1 MSRKLARISVIAALL
16 ALVMAAVVP
25 VSSQSAGEIVPT
37 ITVHSVTQAE
47 RPVEYETTRLVVE
60 NMREL
65 GLDVEHRAIPWAQL
79 IDEIWFSRTEDS
91 SVADSPFQ
99 MTYWR
104 MVGRPERAD
113 PDEFTYNLFHSSV
126 RDGGYNFIG
135 YNNPDY
141 DVLAEMQRVEVDDKE
156 ARLDI
161 ICEAQ
166 QIIRND
172 MVNAYFVHPLTPQL
186 VNTDAFNADTVV
198 TQAGI
203 GVHNFWTWIGIE
215 PTGDD
220 KSLITSTTSFLNS
233 FNPLE
238 IAGDAPSRVT
248 EMVWDR
254 LMRVSPI
261 GAAELWAAESVVWED
276 PLNVVVTLRE
286 GMKWHDGE
294 DVLSDDAAFSFLA
307 ALVGTTVIKEEKGNF
322 YAEFRPEAADYHPF
336 ARNVANIEIIDDL
349 SLRFTLNAPSAA
361 FETSSLAKLNL
372 IPKHIWEPIISDL
385 LQSEAD
391 ADSIQEEIPIGSGP
405 FKFVAYD
412 VNEFVLLEAFD
423 DHWARPK
430 IDTWIMNV
438 LPNQEATVGQIQA
451 GEMNFLWEWPGDP
464 GVLQDIAAE
473 NEHLDLFSA
482 ASIGFQYFA
491 FNVRYAPFD
500 DVTFRQAVAHSIPQQ
515 FIIDNIYNG
524 FAAPADSFVS
534 VALEYWRQCDDLPT
548 YDYDIDGA
556 RALLAD
562 AGYSWDDDGRLQY
575 PAE

>member
-1 MSRKLARISVIAALL
+1 MTRKILGLSALL
-16 ALVMAAVVP
+16 VLLLAIGLLPA
-25 VSSQSAGEIVPT
+25 SSQSMGEAVPT
-37 ITVHSVTQAE
+37 IVVRSVTQAE
-47 RPVEYETTRLVVE
+47 RPIEYETTRLVVE

-65 GLDVEHRAIPWAQL
+65 GLDVEHRAVPWAQL
-79 IDEIWFSRTEDS
+79 IDEIWYTRTGDE
-91 SVADSPFQ
+91 AWE

-104 MVGRPERAD
+104 MVGRPERSD

-141 DVLAEMQRVEVDDKE
+141 DALAEAQRVEVADKE

-172 MVNAYFVHPLTPQL
+172 MVNAYFVHPLTPQ
-186 VNTDAFNADTVV
+186 VIDTQVFNPDSVV

-215 PTGDD
+215 PTGDETT
-220 KSLITSTTSFLNS
+220 LTTSTTSFLNS

-248 EMVWDR
+248 EMTWDR
-254 LMRVSPI
+254 LMRINPI
-261 GAAELWAAESVVWED
+261 GVAEPWAAEKVTWED
-276 PLNVVVTLRE
+276 SLNVVVTLRE
-286 GMKWHDGE
+286 GMTWHDGE
-294 DVLSDDAAFSFLA
+294 PVTSEDAAYTFEA
-307 ALVGTTVIKEEKGNF
+307 ALAGTTQTDEDGNESF
-322 YAEFRPEAADYHPF
+322 RAEAPDYYPF

-349 SLRFTLNAPSAA
+349 NVRYTLHTPSAA

-372 IPKHIWEPIISDL
+372 IPEHVWRPIIEDL
-385 LQSEAD
+385 LTKDDAD
-391 ADSIQEEIPIGSGP
+391 VDSIQEDIPIGSGP
-405 FKFVAYD
+405 FKYIAFD

-430 IDTWIMNV
+430 IDAWLMNV
-438 LPNQEATVGQIQA
+438 LPNQEATLGQIQS

-464 GVLQDIAAE
+464 GVLQDIVDE
-473 NEHLDLFSA
+473 NEQLDLFSA
-482 ASIGFQYFA
+482 ISIGFQYFA
-491 FNVRYAPFD
+491 FNVRYEPFD
-500 DVTFRQAVAHSIPQQ
+500 DVTFRQAVAHVIPQQ

-534 VALEYWRQCDDLPT
+534 AALEYWRQCDDLPT
-548 YDYDIDGA
+548 YDYTIEGA
-556 RALLAD
+556 RQLLAD
-562 AGYSWDDDGRLQY
+562 AGYSWDEDGHLHY
-575 PAE
+575 PGG

>member
-16 ALVMAAVVP
+16 ALVMVAVVP
-25 VSSQSAGEIVPT
+25 VSSQSAGEMVPS
-37 ITVHSVTQAE
+37 IIVHSVTQAE
-47 RPVEYETTRLVVE
+47 RPIEYETTRLVVE

-65 GLDVEHRAIPWAQL
+65 GLEVEHRAIPWAQL
-79 IDEIWFSRTEDS
+79 IDEIWYSRVEGEGR
-91 SVADSPFQ
+91 AERPFQ
-99 MTYWR
+99 MTHWR
-104 MVGRPERAD
+104 MVGRPERSD

-141 DVLAEMQRVEVDDKE
+141 DALAEAQRVEVADKE
-156 ARLDI
+156 ARLEL

-166 QIIRND
+166 QVIRND
-172 MVNAYFVHPLTPQL
+172 MVNAYFIHPLTPQV
-186 VNTDAFNADTVV
+186 VNTDTFNADSIV

-220 KSLITSTTSFLNS
+220 KTLITSTTSFLNS

-248 EMVWDR
+248 EMTWDR
-254 LMRVSPI
+254 LMRINPI
-261 GAAELWAAESVVWED
+261 GVPEPWAAESVVWED
-276 PLNVVVTLRE
+276 PLNVVVTLRQ
-286 GMKWHDGE
+286 GMTWHDGE
-294 DVLSDDAAFSFLA
+294 AVQSDDAAYSFEA
-307 ALVGTTVIKEEKGNF
+307 ALAGTTQVDEDGNE
-322 YAEFRPEAADYHPF
+322 EFRPEAPDYHPF

-349 SLRFTLNAPSAA
+349 SLRFTLHTPSAA

-372 IPKHIWEPIISDL
+372 IPKHVWEPIIDDL
-385 LQSEAD
+385 LTRDDAD

-405 FKFVAYD
+405 FKYVAFD

-423 DHWARPK
+423 GHWALPQ
-430 IDTWIMNV
+430 IDTWLMNV
-438 LPNQEATVGQIQA
+438 LPNQEATLGQIQS

-464 GVLQDIAAE
+464 GVLQDIVNE

-482 ASIGFQYFA
+482 ISIGMNYFA

-500 DVTFRQAVAHSIPQQ
+500 DVSFRQAVAHTIPQQ
-515 FIIDNIYNG
+515 FIIDNIFNG
-524 FAAPADSFVS
+524 MAAPADSFVS
-534 VALEYWRQCDDLPT
+534 AALEYWRQCDDLPT
-548 YDYDIDGA
+548 YDFSIEGA
-556 RALLAD
+556 RALLES
-562 AGYSWDDDGRLQY
+562 AGYSWDDDGRLLY
-575 PAE
+575 P

>member
-1 MSRKLARISVIAALL
+1 MSRKLVNVVVLLLLL
-16 ALVMAAVVP
+16 AVALPAA
-25 VSSQSAGEIVPT
+25 SQTAGEMVPT

-79 IDEIWFSRTEDS
+79 IDEIWFSRVEGQGR
-91 SVADSPFQ
+91 AERPFQ

-104 MVGRPERAD
+104 MVGRPERSD

-135 YNNPDY
+135 YNNPEY
-141 DVLAEMQRVEVDDKE
+141 DALAEAQRVEVADKE

-166 QIIRND
+166 QVIRND
-172 MVNAYFVHPLTPQL
+172 MINAYFVHPLTPQL
-186 VNTDAFNADTVV
+186 VDTDVFNADSVV

-220 KSLITSTTSFLNS
+220 KTLITSTTSFLNN

-248 EMVWDR
+248 EMTWDR
-254 LMRVSPI
+254 LMRINPI
-261 GAAELWAAESVVWED
+261 GVAEPWAAESVVWED

-294 DVLSDDAAFSFLA
+294 DVLSDDAAYSFVA
-307 ALVGTTVIKEEKGNF
+307 ALVGVTNVDEEDGNIRV
-322 YAEFRPEAADYHPF
+322 EFTPEAADYHPF
-336 ARNVANIEIIDDL
+336 AQNVANIEIIDDL
-349 SLRFTLNAPSAA
+349 TLRFTLKSPSAA

-372 IPKHIWEPIISDL
+372 IPKHIWEPIINDL
-385 LQSEAD
+385 LTKPD
-391 ADSIQEEIPIGSGP
+391 ADVNSIQEEIPIGSGP
-405 FKFVAYD
+405 FKYTAFD

-430 IDTWIMNV
+430 IDAWLMNV
-438 LPNQEATVGQIQA
+438 LPNQEATLGQIQA

-464 GVLQDIAAE
+464 GVLQDIAAD
-473 NEHLDLFSA
+473 NEQLDLFSA
-482 ASIGFQYFA
+482 VSIGFQYFA

-500 DVTFRQAVAHSIPQQ
+500 DVNFRQAIAHTIPQQ

-534 VALEYWRQCDDLPT
+534 AALEYWRQCDDLPT
-548 YDYDIDGA
+548 YDFNIEGA
-556 RALLAD
+556 RELLAN

>member
-1 MSRKLARISVIAALL
+1 MTRKLLGLGALL
-16 ALVMAAVVP
+16 ALLLAIGLLPA
-25 VSSQSAGEIVPT
+25 SSQSMGEAVPT
-37 ITVHSVTQAE
+37 IVVRSVTQAE
-47 RPVEYETTRLVVE
+47 RPIEYETTRLVVE

-65 GLDVEHRAIPWAQL
+65 GLDVEHRAVPWAQL
-79 IDEIWFSRTEDS
+79 IDEVWYTRTGDDAWE
-91 SVADSPFQ
+91 

-104 MVGRPERAD
+104 MVGRPERSD

-141 DVLAEMQRVEVDDKE
+141 DSLAEAQRVEVADKE

-172 MVNAYFVHPLTPQL
+172 MVNAYFVHPLTPQV
-186 VNTDAFNADTVV
+186 VNTQVFNPDSVV

-215 PTGDD
+215 PTGDETT
-220 KSLITSTTSFLNS
+220 LTTSTTSFLNS

-248 EMVWDR
+248 EMTWDR
-254 LMRVSPI
+254 LMRINPI
-261 GAAELWAAESVVWED
+261 GVAEPWAAEKVTWED

-286 GMKWHDGE
+286 GMTWHDGE
-294 DVLSDDAAFSFLA
+294 PVTAEDAAYTFEA
-307 ALVGTTVIKEEKGNF
+307 ALAGTTQTDEDGNESF
-322 YAEFRPEAADYHPF
+322 RAEAPDYYPF

-349 SLRFTLNAPSAA
+349 NVRYTLHTPSAA

-372 IPKHIWEPIISDL
+372 IPEHVWRPIIEDL
-385 LQSEAD
+385 LTKDDAD
-391 ADSIQEEIPIGSGP
+391 VDSIQEEIPIGSGP
-405 FKFVAYD
+405 FKYVAFD

-430 IDTWIMNV
+430 IDAWLMNV
-438 LPNQEATVGQIQA
+438 LPNQEATLGQIQS

-464 GVLQDIAAE
+464 GVLQDIVDS
-473 NEHLDLFSA
+473 NEQLDLFSA
-482 ASIGFQYFA
+482 ISIGFQYFA
-491 FNVRYAPFD
+491 FNVRYEPFD
-500 DVTFRQAVAHSIPQQ
+500 DVNFRQAVAHVIPQQ

-534 VALEYWRQCDDLPT
+534 AALEYWRQCEDLPS
-548 YDYDIDGA
+548 YDYTIEGA
-556 RALLAD
+556 RQLLAD
-562 AGYSWDDDGRLQY
+562 AGYSWGDDGRLHY
-575 PAE
+575 PGG

>member
-1 MSRKLARISVIAALL
+1 MTRKILGLSGLL
-16 ALVMAAVVP
+16 ILLLSIGMLPA
-25 VSSQSAGEIVPT
+25 STQSMGEAVPT
-37 ITVHSVTQAE
+37 IIVRSVTQAE
-47 RPVEYETTRLVVE
+47 RPIEYETTRLVVE

-65 GLDVEHRAIPWAQL
+65 GLDVEHRAVPWAQL
-79 IDEIWFSRTEDS
+79 IDEIWYTRTGDDAWE
-91 SVADSPFQ
+91 

-104 MVGRPERAD
+104 MVGRPERSD

-141 DVLAEMQRVEVDDKE
+141 DALAEAQRVEVADKE

-172 MVNAYFVHPLTPQL
+172 MVNAYFVHPLTPQV
-186 VNTDAFNADTVV
+186 VNTQVFNPDSVV

-215 PTGDD
+215 PTGDETT
-220 KSLITSTTSFLNS
+220 LTTSTTSFLNS

-248 EMVWDR
+248 EMTWDR
-254 LMRVSPI
+254 LMRINPI
-261 GAAELWAAESVVWED
+261 GVAEPWAAEKVTWED
-276 PLNVVVTLRE
+276 SLNVVVTLRA
-286 GMKWHDGE
+286 GMTWHDGE
-294 DVLSDDAAFSFLA
+294 PVTSEDAAYTFEA
-307 ALVGTTVIKEEKGNF
+307 ALAGTTQTDEDGNESF
-322 YAEFRPEAADYHPF
+322 RAEAPDYYPF

-349 SLRFTLNAPSAA
+349 NVRYTLHTPSAA

-372 IPKHIWEPIISDL
+372 IPEHIWRPIIDDL
-385 LQSEAD
+385 LTKDDAD
-391 ADSIQEEIPIGSGP
+391 VDSIQEDIPIGSGP
-405 FKFVAYD
+405 FKYVAFD

-430 IDTWIMNV
+430 IDAWLMNV
-438 LPNQEATVGQIQA
+438 LPNQEATLGQIQS

-464 GVLQDIAAE
+464 GVLQDIVDS
-473 NEHLDLFSA
+473 NEQLDLFSA
-482 ASIGFQYFA
+482 ISIGFQYFA
-491 FNVRYAPFD
+491 FNVRYEPFD
-500 DVTFRQAVAHSIPQQ
+500 DVNFRQAVAHVIPQQ

-534 VALEYWRQCDDLPT
+534 AALEYWRQCEDLPT
-548 YDYDIDGA
+548 YDFNIDGA
-556 RALLAD
+556 RQLLAD
-562 AGYSWDDDGRLQY
+562 AGYSWDDDGRLHY
-575 PAE
+575 PGG

>member
-1 MSRKLARISVIAALL
+1 MSRKLVSLVVLLLMLL
-16 ALVMAAVVP
+16 AFAIPAA
-25 VSSQSAGEIVPT
+25 SQTSGEAVPT

-47 RPVEYETTRLVVE
+47 RPIEYETTRLVVE

-79 IDEIWFSRTEDS
+79 IDEIWYSRVEDQGR
-91 SVADSPFQ
+91 AERPFQ

-104 MVGRPERAD
+104 MVGRPERSD

-141 DVLAEMQRVEVDDKE
+141 DALAEMQRVEVGDKE
-156 ARLDI
+156 TRLDI

-166 QIIRND
+166 QMIRND

-186 VNTDAFNADTVV
+186 VNTDTFVADSVV

-220 KSLITSTTSFLNS
+220 KTLITSTTSFLNS

-248 EMVWDR
+248 EMTWDR
-254 LMRVSPI
+254 LMRINPI
-261 GAAELWAAESVVWED
+261 GVAEPWAAESVVWED
-276 PLNVVVTLRE
+276 SLNVVVTLRE

-294 DVLSDDAAFSFLA
+294 DVMSDDAAYSFEA
-307 ALVGTTVIKEEKGNF
+307 ALAGTTQTDEDGNE
-322 YAEFRPEAADYHPF
+322 EFRPEAPDYHPF

-349 SLRFTLNAPSAA
+349 SLRFTLHTPSAA

-372 IPKHIWEPIISDL
+372 IPKHVWEPIINDL
-385 LQSEAD
+385 LTKDDAD

-405 FKFVAYD
+405 FKYTA
-412 VNEFVLLEAFD
+412 
-423 DHWARPK
+423 
-430 IDTWIMNV
+430 
-438 LPNQEATVGQIQA
+438 
-451 GEMNFLWEWPGDP
+451 
-464 GVLQDIAAE
+464 
-473 NEHLDLFSA
+473 
-482 ASIGFQYFA
+482 
-491 FNVRYAPFD
+491 
-500 DVTFRQAVAHSIPQQ
+500 
-515 FIIDNIYNG
+515 
-524 FAAPADSFVS
+524 
-534 VALEYWRQCDDLPT
+534 
-548 YDYDIDGA
+548 
-556 RALLAD
+556 
-562 AGYSWDDDGRLQY
+562 
-575 PAE
+575 

>member
-1 MSRKLARISVIAALL
+1 MTRKILGLSGLL
-16 ALVMAAVVP
+16 ILLLSIGMLPA
-25 VSSQSAGEIVPT
+25 SSQSMGEAVPT
-37 ITVHSVTQAE
+37 IIVRSVTQAE
-47 RPVEYETTRLVVE
+47 RPIEYETTRLVVE

-65 GLDVEHRAIPWAQL
+65 GLDVEHRAVPWAQL
-79 IDEIWFSRTEDS
+79 IDEIWYTRTGDDAWE
-91 SVADSPFQ
+91 

-104 MVGRPERAD
+104 MVGRPERSD

-141 DVLAEMQRVEVDDKE
+141 DALAEAQRVEVADKE

-172 MVNAYFVHPLTPQL
+172 MVNAYFVHPLTPQV
-186 VNTDAFNADTVV
+186 VNTQVFNPDSVV

-215 PTGDD
+215 PTGDETT
-220 KSLITSTTSFLNS
+220 LTTSTTSFLNS

-248 EMVWDR
+248 EMTWDR
-254 LMRVSPI
+254 LMRINPI
-261 GAAELWAAESVVWED
+261 GVAEPWAAEKVTWED
-276 PLNVVVTLRE
+276 SLNVVVTLRE
-286 GMKWHDGE
+286 GMTWHDGE
-294 DVLSDDAAFSFLA
+294 PVTSEDAAYTFEA
-307 ALVGTTVIKEEKGNF
+307 ALAGTTQTDEDGKESF
-322 YAEFRPEAADYHPF
+322 RAEAPDYYPF

-349 SLRFTLNAPSAA
+349 NVRFTLHTPSAA

-372 IPKHIWEPIISDL
+372 IPEHIWRPIIEDL
-385 LQSEAD
+385 LTKDDAD
-391 ADSIQEEIPIGSGP
+391 VDSIQEDIPIGSGP
-405 FKFVAYD
+405 FKYVAFD

-430 IDTWIMNV
+430 IDAWLMNV
-438 LPNQEATVGQIQA
+438 LPNQEATLGQIQS

-464 GVLQDIAAE
+464 GVLQDIVDS
-473 NEHLDLFSA
+473 NEQLDLFSA
-482 ASIGFQYFA
+482 ISIGFQYFA
-491 FNVRYAPFD
+491 FNVRYEPFD
-500 DVTFRQAVAHSIPQQ
+500 DVNFRQAVAHVIPQQ

-534 VALEYWRQCDDLPT
+534 AALEYWRQCEDLPT
-548 YDYDIDGA
+548 YDFNIDGA
-556 RALLAD
+556 RQLLSD
-562 AGYSWDDDGRLQY
+562 AGYSWDDDGRLHY
-575 PAE
+575 PGG

>member
-1 MSRKLARISVIAALL
+1 MTRKTTSLGALL
-16 ALVMAAVVP
+16 VLLLMLGMALPAA
-25 VSSQSAGEIVPT
+25 SQSMGEMVPSIIVR
-37 ITVHSVTQAE
+37 SVTQAE
-47 RPVEYETTRLVVE
+47 RPIEYETTRLVVE

-65 GLDVEHRAIPWAQL
+65 GLDVEHRAVPWAQL
-79 IDEIWFSRTEDS
+79 IDEIWYTRTGDDAWE
-91 SVADSPFQ
+91 

-104 MVGRPERAD
+104 MVGRPERSD

-135 YNNPDY
+135 YNNPAY
-141 DVLAEMQRVEVDDKE
+141 DALAEAQRVEVADKE
-156 ARLDI
+156 ARLEI

-172 MVNAYFVHPLTPQL
+172 MVNAYFVHPLTPQV
-186 VNTDAFNADTVV
+186 VNTQTFSADSVV

-220 KSLITSTTSFLNS
+220 KTLITSTTSFLNS

-248 EMVWDR
+248 EMTWDR
-254 LMRVSPI
+254 LMRINPI
-261 GAAELWAAESVVWED
+261 GVAEPWAAESVVWED
-276 PLNVVVTLRE
+276 PLNVVVTLRA
-286 GMKWHDGE
+286 GMTWHDGE
-294 DVLSDDAAFSFLA
+294 PVTSEDAAYTFEA
-307 ALVGTTVIKEEKGNF
+307 ALAGTTQTDEDGNESF
-322 YAEFRPEAADYHPF
+322 RAEAPDYYPF

-349 SLRFTLNAPSAA
+349 SVRYTLHNPSAA

-372 IPKHIWEPIISDL
+372 IPKHVWEPIINDL
-385 LQSEAD
+385 LTKDDAD
-391 ADSIQEEIPIGSGP
+391 VDSIQEDIPIGSGP
-405 FKFVAYD
+405 FKYVAFD

-430 IDTWIMNV
+430 IDAWLMNV
-438 LPNQEATVGQIQA
+438 LPNQEATLGQIQS

-464 GVLQDIAAE
+464 GVLQDIVNS
-473 NEHLDLFSA
+473 NESLDLFSA
-482 ASIGFQYFA
+482 ISIGFQYFA
-491 FNVRYAPFD
+491 FNVRYEPFD
-500 DVTFRQAVAHSIPQQ
+500 DVSFRQAVAHTIPQQ

-534 VALEYWRQCDDLPT
+534 AALEYWRQCDDLPA
-548 YDYDIDGA
+548 YDQGIDGA
-556 RALLAD
+556 RQILAD
-562 AGYSWDDDGRLQY
+562 AGYSWDDDGRLHY
-575 PAE
+575 PGG

>member
-1 MSRKLARISVIAALL
+1 MTRKILGISALL
-16 ALVMAAVVP
+16 VLLLSIGLVPA
-25 VSSQSAGEIVPT
+25 STQSMGEAVPT
-37 ITVHSVTQAE
+37 IIVRSVTQAE
-47 RPVEYETTRLVVE
+47 RPIEYETTRLVVE

-65 GLDVEHRAIPWAQL
+65 GLDVEHRAVPWAQL
-79 IDEIWFSRTEDS
+79 IDEIWYTRTGDDAWE
-91 SVADSPFQ
+91 

-104 MVGRPERAD
+104 MVGRPERSD

-141 DVLAEMQRVEVDDKE
+141 DALAEAQRVEVADKE

-172 MVNAYFVHPLTPQL
+172 MVNAYFVHPLTPQV
-186 VNTDAFNADTVV
+186 VNTQVFNPDSVV

-215 PTGDD
+215 PTGDETT
-220 KSLITSTTSFLNS
+220 LTTSTTSFLNS

-248 EMVWDR
+248 EMTWDR
-254 LMRVSPI
+254 LMRINPI
-261 GAAELWAAESVVWED
+261 GVAEPWAAEKVTWED

-286 GMKWHDGE
+286 GMTWHDGE
-294 DVLSDDAAFSFLA
+294 PVTSEDAAYTFEA
-307 ALVGTTVIKEEKGNF
+307 ALAGTTQTDEDGNESF
-322 YAEFRPEAADYHPF
+322 RAEAPDYYPF

-349 SLRFTLNAPSAA
+349 NVRYTLHTPSAA

-372 IPKHIWEPIISDL
+372 IPEHVWRPIIDDL
-385 LQSEAD
+385 LTKDDAD
-391 ADSIQEEIPIGSGP
+391 VDSIQEDIPIGSGP
-405 FKFVAYD
+405 FKYVAFD

-430 IDTWIMNV
+430 IDAWLMNV
-438 LPNQEATVGQIQA
+438 LPNQEATLGQIQS

-464 GVLQDIAAE
+464 GVLQDIVDS
-473 NEHLDLFSA
+473 NEQLDLFSA
-482 ASIGFQYFA
+482 ISIGFQYFA
-491 FNVRYAPFD
+491 FNVRYEPFD
-500 DVTFRQAVAHSIPQQ
+500 NVNFRQAVAHVIPQQ

-534 VALEYWRQCDDLPT
+534 AALEYWRQCEDLPT
-548 YDYDIDGA
+548 YDYSIEGA
-556 RALLAD
+556 RQLLAD
-562 AGYSWDDDGRLQY
+562 AGYSWDDDGRLHY
-575 PAE
+575 PGN

>member
-1 MSRKLARISVIAALL
+1 MTRKILGLSALL
-16 ALVMAAVVP
+16 ILLLSIGMLPA
-25 VSSQSAGEIVPT
+25 STQSMGGAVPT
-37 ITVHSVTQAE
+37 IIVRSVTQAE
-47 RPVEYETTRLVVE
+47 RPIEYETTRLVVE

-65 GLDVEHRAIPWAQL
+65 GLDVEHRAVPWAQL
-79 IDEIWFSRTEDS
+79 IDEIWYTRTGDDAWE
-91 SVADSPFQ
+91 

-104 MVGRPERAD
+104 MVGRPERSD

-141 DVLAEMQRVEVDDKE
+141 DALAEAQRVEVADKE

-172 MVNAYFVHPLTPQL
+172 MVNAYFVHPLTPQ
-186 VNTDAFNADTVV
+186 VINTQVFNPDSVV

-215 PTGDD
+215 PTGDETT
-220 KSLITSTTSFLNS
+220 LTTSTTSFLNS

-248 EMVWDR
+248 EMTWDR
-254 LMRVSPI
+254 LMRINPI
-261 GAAELWAAESVVWED
+261 GVAKPWAAETITWED
-276 PLNVVVTLRE
+276 SLNVVVTLRE
-286 GMKWHDGE
+286 GMTWHDGE
-294 DVLSDDAAFSFLA
+294 PVTSEDAAYTFEA
-307 ALVGTTVIKEEKGNF
+307 ALAGTTQTDEDGNESF
-322 YAEFRPEAADYHPF
+322 RAEAPDYYPF

-349 SLRFTLNAPSAA
+349 NVRFTLHTPSAA

-372 IPKHIWEPIISDL
+372 IPEHVWRPIIEDL
-385 LQSEAD
+385 LTKDDAD
-391 ADSIQEEIPIGSGP
+391 VDSIQEDIPIGSGP
-405 FKFVAYD
+405 FKYVAFD

-430 IDTWIMNV
+430 IDAWLMNV
-438 LPNQEATVGQIQA
+438 LPNQEATLGQIQA

-464 GVLQDIAAE
+464 GVLQDIVDS
-473 NEHLDLFSA
+473 NEQLDLFSA
-482 ASIGFQYFA
+482 ISIGFQYFA
-491 FNVRYAPFD
+491 FNVRYEPFD
-500 DVTFRQAVAHSIPQQ
+500 DVNFRQAVAHVIPQQ

-534 VALEYWRQCDDLPT
+534 AALEYWRQCDDLPT
-548 YDYDIDGA
+548 YDFNIEGA
-556 RALLAD
+556 RQLLED
-562 AGYSWDDDGRLQY
+562 AGYSWDDDGRLHY
-575 PAE
+575 PGG

>member
-1 MSRKLARISVIAALL
+1 MTRKTTSLGALL
-16 ALVMAAVVP
+16 ILLLMLGMALPAA
-25 VSSQSAGEIVPT
+25 SQSMGEMVPSIIVR
-37 ITVHSVTQAE
+37 SVTQAE
-47 RPVEYETTRLVVE
+47 RPIEYETTRLVVE

-65 GLDVEHRAIPWAQL
+65 GLDVEHRAVPWAQL
-79 IDEIWFSRTEDS
+79 IDEIWYTRTGDE
-91 SVADSPFQ
+91 AWE

-104 MVGRPERAD
+104 MVGRPERSD

-135 YNNPDY
+135 YNNPAY
-141 DVLAEMQRVEVDDKE
+141 DALAEAQRVEVADKE
-156 ARLDI
+156 ARLAI

-172 MVNAYFVHPLTPQL
+172 MVNAYFVHPLTPQV
-186 VNTDAFNADTVV
+186 VNTQTFSADSVV

-220 KSLITSTTSFLNS
+220 KTLITSTTSFLNS

-248 EMVWDR
+248 EMTWDR
-254 LMRVSPI
+254 LMRINPI
-261 GAAELWAAESVVWED
+261 GVAEPWAAESVVWED
-276 PLNVVVTLRE
+276 PLNVVVTLRA
-286 GMKWHDGE
+286 GMTWHDGE
-294 DVLSDDAAFSFLA
+294 PVTSEDAAYTFEA
-307 ALVGTTVIKEEKGNF
+307 ALAGTTQTDEDGNESF
-322 YAEFRPEAADYHPF
+322 RAEAPDYYPF

-349 SLRFTLNAPSAA
+349 SVRYTLHNPSAA

-372 IPKHIWEPIISDL
+372 IPKHVWEPIINDL
-385 LQSEAD
+385 LTKDDAD
-391 ADSIQEEIPIGSGP
+391 VDSIQEDMPIGSGP
-405 FKFVAYD
+405 FKYVAFD

-430 IDTWIMNV
+430 IDAWLMNV
-438 LPNQEATVGQIQA
+438 LPNQEATLGQIQS

-464 GVLQDIAAE
+464 GVLQDIVNS
-473 NEHLDLFSA
+473 NESLDLFSA
-482 ASIGFQYFA
+482 ISIGFQYFA
-491 FNVRYAPFD
+491 FNVRYEPFD
-500 DVTFRQAVAHSIPQQ
+500 DVSFRQAVAHTIPQQ

-534 VALEYWRQCDDLPT
+534 AALEYWRQCDDLPA
-548 YDYDIDGA
+548 YDQGIDGA
-556 RALLAD
+556 RQILAD
-562 AGYSWDDDGRLQY
+562 AGYSWDDDGRLHY
-575 PAE
+575 PGG

>member
-1 MSRKLARISVIAALL
+1 MTRKILGLSGLL
-16 ALVMAAVVP
+16 ILLLSIGMLPA
-25 VSSQSAGEIVPT
+25 STQSMGEAVPT
-37 ITVHSVTQAE
+37 IIVRSVTQAE
-47 RPVEYETTRLVVE
+47 RPIEYETTRLVVE

-65 GLDVEHRAIPWAQL
+65 GLDVEHRAVPWAQL
-79 IDEIWFSRTEDS
+79 IDEIWYTRTGDDAWE
-91 SVADSPFQ
+91 

-104 MVGRPERAD
+104 MVGRPERSD

-141 DVLAEMQRVEVDDKE
+141 DALAEAQRVEVADKE

-172 MVNAYFVHPLTPQL
+172 MVNAYFVHPLTPQV
-186 VNTDAFNADTVV
+186 VNTQVFNPDSVV

-215 PTGDD
+215 PTGDETT
-220 KSLITSTTSFLNS
+220 LTTSTTSFLNS

-248 EMVWDR
+248 EMTWDR
-254 LMRVSPI
+254 LMRINPI
-261 GAAELWAAESVVWED
+261 GVAEPWAAEKVTWED
-276 PLNVVVTLRE
+276 SLNVVVTLRA
-286 GMKWHDGE
+286 GMTWHDGE
-294 DVLSDDAAFSFLA
+294 PVTSEDAAYTFEA
-307 ALVGTTVIKEEKGNF
+307 AQAGTMQTKEGEERF
-322 YAEFRPEAADYHPF
+322 VPEAPDYYPF
-336 ARNVANIEIIDDL
+336 VRNVANIEIIDDL
-349 SLRFTLNAPSAA
+349 NVRYTLHTPSAA

-372 IPKHIWEPIISDL
+372 IPEHVWRPIMEDL
-385 LQSEAD
+385 LTKDDAD
-391 ADSIQEEIPIGSGP
+391 VDSIQEDIPIGSGP
-405 FKFVAYD
+405 FKYVAFD

-430 IDTWIMNV
+430 IDVWLMNV
-438 LPNQEATVGQIQA
+438 LPNQEATLGQIQS

-464 GVLQDIAAE
+464 GVLQDIVDS
-473 NEHLDLFSA
+473 NEQLDLFSA
-482 ASIGFQYFA
+482 ISIGFQYFA

-500 DVTFRQAVAHSIPQQ
+500 DVNFRQAVAHSIPQQ

-534 VALEYWRQCDDLPT
+534 AALEYWRQCEDLPT
-548 YDYDIDGA
+548 YDFNIDGA
-556 RALLAD
+556 RQLLAD
-562 AGYSWDDDGRLQY
+562 AGYSWDDDGRLHY
-575 PAE
+575 PEG

>member
-1 MSRKLARISVIAALL
+1 MSRKLVSVVVLLLLL
-16 ALVMAAVVP
+16 AVALPAA
-25 VSSQSAGEIVPT
+25 SQTSGEMVPT

-47 RPVEYETTRLVVE
+47 RPIEYETTRLVVE

-65 GLDVEHRAIPWAQL
+65 GLDVEHRAIPWAQM
-79 IDEIWFSRTEDS
+79 IDEIWFSRTVDS
-91 SVADSPFQ
+91 AVAERPFQ
-99 MTYWR
+99 MTHWR
-104 MVGRPERAD
+104 MVGRPERSD

-135 YNNPDY
+135 YNNPEY
-141 DVLAEMQRVEVDDKE
+141 DALAEAQRVEVADKE

-166 QIIRND
+166 RIIRND
-172 MVNAYFVHPLTPQL
+172 MVNAYFIHPLTPQV
-186 VNTDAFNADTVV
+186 VNTAAFNPDSIT

-220 KSLITSTTSFLNS
+220 KTLITSTTSFLNN

-248 EMVWDR
+248 EMTWDR
-254 LMRVSPI
+254 LMRINPI
-261 GAAELWAAESVVWED
+261 GVAEPWAAESVVWED

-294 DVLSDDAAFSFLA
+294 DVLSDDAAYSFVA
-307 ALVGTTVIKEEKGNF
+307 ALVGVTNMAESDDGNIRL
-322 YAEFRPEAADYHPF
+322 EFRPEAPDYHPF
-336 ARNVANIEIIDDL
+336 AQNIANMQIIDDL
-349 SLRFTLNAPSAA
+349 SLRFTLKSPSAA

-372 IPKHIWEPIISDL
+372 IPKHIWEPIINDL
-385 LQSEAD
+385 LTKPD
-391 ADSIQEEIPIGSGP
+391 ADVNSIQEEIPIGSGP
-405 FKFVAYD
+405 FKYVAFD

-430 IDTWIMNV
+430 IDTWLMNV
-438 LPNQEATVGQIQA
+438 LPNQEATLGQIQS

-464 GVLQDIAAE
+464 GVLQQIVDE
-473 NEHLDLFSA
+473 NEQLDIFSA
-482 ASIGFQYFA
+482 ISIGFNYFA

-500 DVTFRQAVAHSIPQQ
+500 DVTFRQAVAHTIPQQ
-515 FIIDNIYNG
+515 FIIDNIFNG
-524 FAAPADSFVS
+524 LAAPADSFVS
-534 VALEYWRQCDDLPT
+534 AALEYWRQCDDLPT
-548 YDYDIDGA
+548 YDFNIEGA
-556 RALLAD
+556 RELLAN

>member
-1 MSRKLARISVIAALL
+1 MTRKILGLSGLL
-16 ALVMAAVVP
+16 ILLLSIGMLPA
-25 VSSQSAGEIVPT
+25 STQSMGEAVPT
-37 ITVHSVTQAE
+37 IIVHSVTQAE
-47 RPVEYETTRLVVE
+47 RPIEYETTRLVVE

-65 GLDVEHRAIPWAQL
+65 GLDVEHRAVPWAQL
-79 IDEIWFSRTEDS
+79 IDEIWYTRTGDDAWE
-91 SVADSPFQ
+91 

-104 MVGRPERAD
+104 MVGRPERSD

-141 DVLAEMQRVEVDDKE
+141 DALAEAQRVEVADKE

-172 MVNAYFVHPLTPQL
+172 MVNAYFVHPLTPQV
-186 VNTDAFNADTVV
+186 VNTQVFNPDSVV

-215 PTGDD
+215 PTGDETT
-220 KSLITSTTSFLNS
+220 LTTSTTSFLNS

-248 EMVWDR
+248 EMTWDR
-254 LMRVSPI
+254 LMRINPI
-261 GAAELWAAESVVWED
+261 GVAEPWAAEKVTWED
-276 PLNVVVTLRE
+276 SLNVVVTLRA
-286 GMKWHDGE
+286 GMTWHDGE
-294 DVLSDDAAFSFLA
+294 PVTSEDAAYTFEA
-307 ALVGTTVIKEEKGNF
+307 ALAGTTQTDEDGNESF
-322 YAEFRPEAADYHPF
+322 RAEAPDYYPF

-349 SLRFTLNAPSAA
+349 NVRYTLHTPSAA

-372 IPKHIWEPIISDL
+372 IPEHIWRPIIDDL
-385 LQSEAD
+385 LTKDDAD
-391 ADSIQEEIPIGSGP
+391 VDSIQEDIPIGSGP
-405 FKFVAYD
+405 FKYVAFD

-430 IDTWIMNV
+430 IDAWLMNV
-438 LPNQEATVGQIQA
+438 LPNQEATLGQIQS

-464 GVLQDIAAE
+464 GVLQDIVDS
-473 NEHLDLFSA
+473 NEQLDLFSA
-482 ASIGFQYFA
+482 ISIGFQYFA

-500 DVTFRQAVAHSIPQQ
+500 DVNFRQAVAHAIPQQ

-534 VALEYWRQCDDLPT
+534 AALEYWRQCDDLPT
-548 YDYDIDGA
+548 YDFSIEGA
-556 RALLAD
+556 RQLLAD
-562 AGYSWDDDGRLQY
+562 AGYSWDDDGRLHY
-575 PAE
+575 PGN

>member
-1 MSRKLARISVIAALL
+1 MTRKLLGLGALL
-16 ALVMAAVVP
+16 ALLLVIGLLPA
-25 VSSQSAGEIVPT
+25 SSQSMGEAVPT
-37 ITVHSVTQAE
+37 IVVRSVTQAE
-47 RPVEYETTRLVVE
+47 RPIEYETTRLVVE

-65 GLDVEHRAIPWAQL
+65 GLDVEHRAVPWAQL
-79 IDEIWFSRTEDS
+79 IDEVWYTRTGDDAWE
-91 SVADSPFQ
+91 

-104 MVGRPERAD
+104 MVGRPERSD

-141 DVLAEMQRVEVDDKE
+141 DSLAEAQRVEVADKE

-172 MVNAYFVHPLTPQL
+172 MVNAYFVHPLTPQV
-186 VNTDAFNADTVV
+186 VNTQVFNPDSVV

-215 PTGDD
+215 PTGDETT
-220 KSLITSTTSFLNS
+220 LTTSTTSFLNS

-248 EMVWDR
+248 EMTWDR
-254 LMRVSPI
+254 LMRINPI
-261 GAAELWAAESVVWED
+261 GVAEPWAAEKVTWED

-286 GMKWHDGE
+286 GMTWHDGE
-294 DVLSDDAAFSFLA
+294 PVTAEDAAYTFEA
-307 ALVGTTVIKEEKGNF
+307 ALAGTTQTDEDGNESF
-322 YAEFRPEAADYHPF
+322 RAEAPDYYPF

-349 SLRFTLNAPSAA
+349 NVRYTLHTPSAA

-372 IPKHIWEPIISDL
+372 IPEHVWRPIIEDL
-385 LQSEAD
+385 LTKDDAD
-391 ADSIQEEIPIGSGP
+391 VDSIQEEIPIGSGP
-405 FKFVAYD
+405 FKYVAFD

-430 IDTWIMNV
+430 IDAWLMNV
-438 LPNQEATVGQIQA
+438 LPNQEATLGQIQS

-464 GVLQDIAAE
+464 GVLQDIVDS
-473 NEHLDLFSA
+473 NEQLDLFSA
-482 ASIGFQYFA
+482 ISIGFQYFA
-491 FNVRYAPFD
+491 FNVRYEPFD
-500 DVTFRQAVAHSIPQQ
+500 DVNFRQAVAHVIPQQ

-534 VALEYWRQCDDLPT
+534 AALEYWRQCEDLPS
-548 YDYDIDGA
+548 YDYTIEGA
-556 RALLAD
+556 RQLLAD
-562 AGYSWDDDGRLQY
+562 AGYSWGDDGRLHY
-575 PAE
+575 PGG

>member
-1 MSRKLARISVIAALL
+1 MTRKILGLSALL
-16 ALVMAAVVP
+16 VLLLAIGLLPA
-25 VSSQSAGEIVPT
+25 SSQSMGEAVPT
-37 ITVHSVTQAE
+37 IVVRSVTQAE
-47 RPVEYETTRLVVE
+47 RPIEYETTRLVVE

-65 GLDVEHRAIPWAQL
+65 GLDVEHRAVPWAQL
-79 IDEIWFSRTEDS
+79 IDEIWYTRTGDE
-91 SVADSPFQ
+91 AWE

-104 MVGRPERAD
+104 MVGRPERSD

-141 DVLAEMQRVEVDDKE
+141 DALAEAQRVEVADKE
-156 ARLDI
+156 TRLDI

-172 MVNAYFVHPLTPQL
+172 MVNAYFVHPLTPQ
-186 VNTDAFNADTVV
+186 VIDTQVFNPDSVV

-215 PTGDD
+215 PTGDETT
-220 KSLITSTTSFLNS
+220 LTTSTTSFLNS

-248 EMVWDR
+248 EMTWDR
-254 LMRVSPI
+254 LMRINPI
-261 GAAELWAAESVVWED
+261 GVAEPWAAEKVTWED
-276 PLNVVVTLRE
+276 SLNVVVTLRA
-286 GMKWHDGE
+286 GMTWHDGE
-294 DVLSDDAAFSFLA
+294 PVTSEDAAYTFEA
-307 ALVGTTVIKEEKGNF
+307 ALAGTTQTDEDGNESF
-322 YAEFRPEAADYHPF
+322 RAEAPDYYPF

-349 SLRFTLNAPSAA
+349 NVRYTLHTPSAA

-372 IPKHIWEPIISDL
+372 IPEHVWRPIIEDL
-385 LQSEAD
+385 LTKDDAD
-391 ADSIQEEIPIGSGP
+391 VDSIQEDIPIGSGP
-405 FKFVAYD
+405 FKYIAFD

-430 IDTWIMNV
+430 IDAWLMNV
-438 LPNQEATVGQIQA
+438 LPNQEATLGQIQS

-464 GVLQDIAAE
+464 GVLQDIVDE
-473 NEHLDLFSA
+473 NEQLDLFSA
-482 ASIGFQYFA
+482 ISIGFQYFA
-491 FNVRYAPFD
+491 FNVRYEPFD
-500 DVTFRQAVAHSIPQQ
+500 DVTFRQAVAHVIPQQ

-534 VALEYWRQCDDLPT
+534 AALEYWRQCDDLPT
-548 YDYDIDGA
+548 YDYTIEGA
-556 RALLAD
+556 RQLLAD
-562 AGYSWDDDGRLQY
+562 AGYSWDEDGHLHY
-575 PAE
+575 PGG